1 MDVDQEQQKR
11 LDTHRQHLAVLLEQQ
26 ATFGVAS
33 TPPAVVLGIAE
44 ARAEIKRIKAY
55 LRAHGIPVTDHLNDD
70 PPPVAA
76 LPRPVAVPGSSGG
89 DHVGG
94 DKTTVG
100 TIIGSTDI
108 AIGPRA
114 TVDKRSGFFI
124 GRSRIALLI
133 IGVLVLLFL
142 IIGMIVAGASVSGF
156 KQTLQGVGILPTN
169 TPTAVPPTATPTA
182 EPLAFAPEQQ
192 GETLLVIASFR
203 YTEGNRNT
211 AIHEEIQQAIREV
224 LKTTAVPNLR
234 IEIAPEIIAAA
245 DRAEAE
251 QLGNHYNASIVI
263 WGEDTGTRVTVN
275 FLNRREPTNASA
287 EVSINETLRTQ
298 IARPEAYASFVTH
311 DLPQQ
316 MTFLALFAVGQSAS
330 VRKDYPIATQI
341 IRRAVETVQDSLP
354 LADANLRQG
363 VARASFYLG
372 WLYQVPGHDTQR
384 TLEAYTQAITLDP
397 NYAYA
402 YNNRGNAYA
411 AQQQLDKALADYTQA
426 ITLDPNY
433 ANAYYN
439 RGNAYAAQQQLD
451 EALADYT
458 QAITLDP
465 TDAHAYNN
473 RGIVYR
479 TQQQLDK
486 AVADYTQAITLDPK
500 LALAYYNRGL
510 VYAAQQQWGEALA
523 DYMQAI
529 TLDPTHANA
538 YYNRGLLY
546 QERNE
551 RDAAIADFRQARNLF
566 TDPGKRQNATEHL
579 QALGAE

>member
-192 GETLLVIASFR
+192 GETLLVIATFR

-211 AIHEEIQQAIREV
+211 AIHEEIRQAIREV
-224 LKTTAVPNLR
+224 LKTTTVPNLR

-245 DRAEAE
+245 DRAGAE

-316 MTFLALFAVGQSAS
+316 MTFLALFAVGQSAY
-330 VRKDYPIATQI
+330 VCKAYPTATQI

-363 VARASFYLG
+363 VAQAFFRLG
-372 WLYQVPGHDTQR
+372 WLYQVPGHDNDTQR

-397 NYAYA
+397 TDARA
-402 YNNRGNAYA
+402 YNNRGLVYA
-411 AQQQLDKALADYTQA
+411 AQQQWDKALPDFTQA
-426 ITLDPNY
+426 ITLDPND
-433 ANAYYN
+433 AIAYNN
-439 RGNAYAAQQQLD
+439 RGNVYRAQQQWG

-458 QAITLDP
+458 QAITLNP
-465 TDAHAYNN
+465 NY
-473 RGIVYR
+473 
-479 TQQQLDK
+479 
-486 AVADYTQAITLDPK
+486 
-500 LALAYYNRGL
+500 
-510 VYAAQQQWGEALA
+510 
-523 DYMQAI
+523 
-529 TLDPTHANA
+529 ANA

-546 QERNE
+546 QQRNE

-566 TDPGKRQNATEHL
+566 TDPGDRQNATEHL